1 MKFSTLL
8 YIQDL
13 LKDRY
18 VATVKREDEAKEQ
31 VDSLPPESSEDL
43 VREITFK
50 WQCAL
55 SDRLRADEAL
65 EDFKNHQWI

>member
-8 YIQDL
+8 YIRDL

-50 WQCAL
+50 WQAAL
-55 SDRLRADEAL
+55 SDRLRADEAVQ
-65 EDFKNHQWI
+65 DFLKHQWK